1 MEGKAFIV
9 VCLPSGED
17 TLLYRRTT
25 LKASP
30 RGESPPQAVMRGPIT
45 RKCKQ
50 HFMLRSPS
58 SVSLFARH
66 LLPREKAFIVV
77 LFSSSKTIFPHQCVQ
92 PSSPWHADRRSAQ
105 GVRSTTEGEI
115 FKGTDGACADPD
127 TRIFPATGAQ
137 NGSAA
142 CRFYQLDFFVT
153 AQPSLILSWAPRKNR
168 NPYSSSRG
176 TDASCTC
183 VSFSATPRNSS
194 FTSESSSGS
203 AIVSDGVRL
212 PPRMRVMSVSG

>member
-30 RGESPPQAVMRGPIT
+30 RGEAPPQAVMRGPIT

-127 TRIFPATGAQ
+127 TRIFPATGMAGGQ
-137 NGSAA
+137 GHS
-142 CRFYQLDFFVT
+142 QLKTSNFFVT
-153 AQPSLILSWAPRKNR
+153 YRFFVTFFTEKSNVPRFPFSRSLVPLFPIPSSQKAAPG
-168 NPYSSSRG
+168 SSIRRRCKS
-176 TDASCTC
+176 
-183 VSFSATPRNSS
+183 
-194 FTSESSSGS
+194 
-203 AIVSDGVRL
+203 L
-212 PPRMRVMSVSG
+212 

>member
-1 MEGKAFIV
+1 MSRLMRCSRVGGVI
-9 VCLPSGED
+9 
-17 TLLYRRTT
+17 LYSFDNGHFMAYT
-25 LKASP
+25 
-30 RGESPPQAVMRGPIT
+30 SPPPPAEPLLKEKPFGECTFQLSPIAVQRLHSYSTTP
-45 RKCKQ
+45 
-50 HFMLRSPS
+50 
-58 SVSLFARH
+58 
-66 LLPREKAFIVV
+66 
-77 LFSSSKTIFPHQCVQ
+77 
-92 PSSPWHADRRSAQ
+92 PWHADRRSAQ

-127 TRIFPATGAQ
+127 TRIFPATGAGGAAGGRQ
-137 NGSAA
+137 VARATPSFIQSA
-142 CRFYQLDFFVT
+142 FTST

-168 NPYSSSRG
+168 TPYSKYRPPPYSSSRG

-212 PPRMRVMSVSG
+212 PPRMRVISVSG